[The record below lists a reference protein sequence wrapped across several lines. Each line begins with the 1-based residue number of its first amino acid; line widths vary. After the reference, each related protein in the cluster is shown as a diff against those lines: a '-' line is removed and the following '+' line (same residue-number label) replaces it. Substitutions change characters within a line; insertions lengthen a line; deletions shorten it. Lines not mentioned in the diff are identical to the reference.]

1 MRYSGKTL
9 MSLCTMMIASWAV
22 ITALKWPL
30 RTAIFPV
37 IIGIPVFFMAMG
49 EFLFSLYEREEIANK
64 KSGEGVKPSEK
75 KEVLPVSQSLL
86 AFALIIG
93 FFLLILFFGFP
104 IGIPLFVFLYLKF
117 YGRERWGIS
126 VGLAAT
132 AWACFFGLFIWL
144 LNIPFP
150 EGWVQKGLRALGIG

>member
-1 MRYSGKTL
+1 
-9 MSLCTMMIASWAV
+9 MSFGTMVIVAWAV
-22 ITALKWPL
+22 ITSLRWPL

-49 EFLFSLYEREEIANK
+49 ELLFTLYEREEIANK
-64 KSGEGVKPSEK
+64 KSGEGVPSSEK
-75 KEVLPVSQSLL
+75 KEVLPISQSLL

-104 IGIPLFVFLYLKF
+104 TGIPLFVFLYLKF

-126 VGLAAT
+126 VGLAVA
-132 AWACFFGLFIWL
+132 ASVCFFGLFIWL

>member
-1 MRYSGKTL
+1 
-9 MSLCTMMIASWAV
+9 MSLSTMVIVAWAV
-22 ITALKWPL
+22 ITSLRWPL

-37 IIGIPVFFMAMG
+37 IIGIPVFFMATS
-49 EFLFSLYEREEIANK
+49 ELLFSLYEREEVANK
-64 KSGEGVKPSEK
+64 KSGEGSEPSEK

-93 FFLLILFFGFP
+93 LFLIILFFGFP
-104 IGIPLFVFLYLKF
+104 IGVPLFVFLYLKF
-117 YGRERWGIS
+117 YGREKWGIS
-126 VGLAAT
+126 VGLAAI

-150 EGWVQKGLRALGIG
+150 EGWGQKGLRALGIG